1 MRHRSPAIHHVTVA
15 LALAACGSDGTH
27 DADASAESST
37 GAASTASTSVSTS
50 ADATGITTDTSAEAT
65 SAVTATTGDPGDDT
79 TTTGEPVGPGG
90 CAGEGAPLT
99 DLERDI
105 AELPADTWWSA
116 PDTKMRAACSD
127 DLSEYMCASVIAAWS
142 GGAWDP
148 VHRQMLIFGGG
159 HTDSGDNALYA
170 FDLGTLAWSRLT
182 EHSSVDLKDADPLP
196 DGQPVSRHTY
206 DGLQYLT
213 GAQRLFAWGGSQW
226 ENGGITNRTWTFD
239 HASGWHD
246 TGVQPPMAFTYAHG
260 TAYDAAS
267 DRVIMHH
274 DYGLHAFDAA
284 SNTWTKLEDYGT
296 PPYWPRYSI
305 SGDYRGVV
313 DSSRGLV
320 WFLGARLYL
329 VYDLAAGEHVTDDWI
344 TQGGGEFT
352 NAAAVAGHDEQVIH
366 TGGAVV
372 IEATGPGVDYDPV
385 ADAMVAWSG
394 GAPWRLDLASKTWS
408 ELSAEGAPVAPQ
420 ASGGTYGRW
429 RYIPRVN
436 AFILV
441 NDVDQDV
448 VFYKHTAGCG
458 P

>member
-1 MRHRSPAIHHVTVA
+1 MRIPPAIHPVVVA
-15 LALAACGSDGTH
+15 LALAACGSD
-27 DADASAESST
+27 DADANSESS
-37 GAASTASTSVSTS
+37 GGSDSTAANTSTEATGVSTTASSTSSASNTSST
-50 ADATGITTDTSAEAT
+50 DGTTD
-65 SAVTATTGDPGDDT
+65 GGDDT

-99 DLERDI
+99 DLEREI

-116 PDTKMRAACSD
+116 PDTKMRAVCSD
-127 DLSEYMCASVIAAWS
+127 DLSAYMCASVIAAWS

-182 EHSSVDLKDADPLP
+182 DHSSVDLKDADPLP
-196 DGQPVSRHTY
+196 DGQPASRHTY
-206 DGLQYLT
+206 DGLQYLA

-226 ENGGITNRTWTFD
+226 ENGGITNLTWVYD

-246 TGVQPPMAFTYAHG
+246 TGVSPPMSFTYAHG

-274 DYGLHAFDAA
+274 DYGLHAFDPA

-313 DSSRGLV
+313 DGSRGLV

-329 VYDLAAGEHVTDDWI
+329 VYDLATGEHVTDDWI
-344 TQGGGEFT
+344 TEGGGEFT
-352 NAAAVAGHDEQVIH
+352 NADTVVGHDEQVIH

-372 IEATGPGVDYDPV
+372 IEAAGPGVDYDPV
-385 ADAMVAWSG
+385 ADALVAWTG
-394 GAPWRLDLASKTWS
+394 GAPWRLDLPTKTWS
-408 ELSAEGAPVAPQ
+408 ERSGVGAPAAPQ
-420 ASGGTYGRW
+420 PSGGTYGRW

-441 NDVDQDV
+441 NDVDEDV
-448 VFYKHTAGCG
+448 AFYKHTAGCG